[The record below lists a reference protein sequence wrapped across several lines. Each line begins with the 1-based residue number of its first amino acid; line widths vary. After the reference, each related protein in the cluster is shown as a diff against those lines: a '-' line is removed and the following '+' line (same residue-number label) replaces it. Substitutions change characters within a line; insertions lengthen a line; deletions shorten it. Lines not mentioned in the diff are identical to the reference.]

1 LRNTRRIDAHSAIV
15 APFNERQGLVGKPGR
30 DALEKRT

>member
-1 LRNTRRIDAHSAIV
+1 LALQDTAIV

-30 DALEKRT
+30 DALEKRM